1 MSVSRRDLLGASALL
16 LAGPSAMLRA
26 AAGETPAN
34 EGGGPVVLC
43 WNENPYGPSPAAR
56 AAISQSLAAGCRY
69 PTDEEIAA
77 LGAALAAHE
86 DISANH
92 IVIGT
97 GSGELLRALGLLYG
111 RDGGEIIAAHP
122 TYEELTGYAQH
133 WGAAMKFVPVDAQ
146 LRHDLPAMHAALSP
160 HTRAIYICNPNNPT
174 GTALPAAQ
182 IREFVRS
189 LPPSVVAIV
198 DEAYLDFAAAG
209 ETASVAG
216 LVPQGQRVVVL
227 RTFSKIHGM
236 AGLRCG
242 YAVAP
247 PDIAAQLAAACMTTP
262 NIFAV
267 RAARASLT
275 DRGFRADCRQRIQ
288 ASRARITAELTRLK
302 LRYAEPQGNFVF
314 FDTGMPLSRFSDL
327 MRQRNILVGRLFAP
341 YDTWCRITI
350 GTEPEVTA
358 FLGAL
363 REVRSSA

>member
-122 TYEELTGYAQH
+122 TYEELTSYAQH
-133 WGAAMKFVPVDAQ
+133 WGAAMKFVPVDGQ

-160 HTRAIYICNPNNPT
+160 HTRAVYLCNPNNPT
-174 GTALPAAQ
+174 GTAVPAAH

-189 LPPSVVAIV
+189 LPPTAIAIV
-198 DEAYLDFAAAG
+198 DEAYMDFAAAG

-216 LVPQGQRVVVL
+216 LVPEGQRVVVL

-242 YAVAP
+242 YAIAP

-275 DRGFRADCRQRIQ
+275 DRGFLADCRQRIQ